1 MGTPDW
7 KERYKLIEPE
17 LKAKEKEVQLLTSHL
32 LMITETG
39 KAMNN
44 EIKRWVDVA
53 EAQAVE
59 IKALKEELTKHGI
72 ELPNIE
78 HLKLEQDKQ
87 ETKQ

>member
-1 MGTPDW
+1 MLTSDW
-7 KERYKLIEPE
+7 KAMFKAVKPE
-17 LKAKEKEVQLLTSHL
+17 LKAKEKEIQQLTGHL

-44 EIKRWVDVA
+44 EIKRLVEVA
-53 EAQAVE
+53 EAQAFK

-72 ELPNIE
+72 EIPNIE
-78 HLKLEQDKQ
+78 HLKLEQEKQ